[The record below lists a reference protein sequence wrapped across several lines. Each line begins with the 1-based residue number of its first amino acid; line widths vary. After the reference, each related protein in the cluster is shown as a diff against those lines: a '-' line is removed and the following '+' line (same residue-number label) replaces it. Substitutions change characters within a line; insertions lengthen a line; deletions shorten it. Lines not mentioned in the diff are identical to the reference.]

1 MSITKRT
8 YTITMTTDNAT
19 GRTEIESVNDGLP
32 ALELLGL
39 LDWKREDIIKQL
51 RGAII
56 PDTVKRTVIE

>member
-19 GRTEIESVNDGLP
+19 GRTEIESVNDGFP

-39 LDWKREDIIKQL
+39 LDWKRDDIIKQL

-56 PDTVKRTVIE
+56 PDKVKRTVIE

>member
-8 YTITMTTDNAT
+8 YTVVMETNNKT
-19 GRTEIESVNDGLP
+19 GVTNIECVNDGFP

-39 LDWKREDIIKQL
+39 LDWKREDIIQQL
-51 RGAII
+51 RGKIV

>member
-1 MSITKRT
+1 MSIKRT
-8 YTITMTTDNAT
+8 YTITMTTDNVT